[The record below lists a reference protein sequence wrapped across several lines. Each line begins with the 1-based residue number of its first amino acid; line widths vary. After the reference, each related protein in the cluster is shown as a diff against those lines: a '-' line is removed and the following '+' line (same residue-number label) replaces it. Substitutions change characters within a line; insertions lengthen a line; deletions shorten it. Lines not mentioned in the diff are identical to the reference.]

1 MRVGFLR
8 IRCAAKLAAF
18 VAAAVASAGFMFGS
32 SAHATETLT
41 LKTAV
46 SISGKITSFDISFVE
61 LAVNL
66 YILGDRTN
74 KGVEVINTNN
84 NAFVMT
90 AGAGIFAG
98 ATGNNNTSG
107 PDGVMTVLHREI
119 WAGDGASTLK
129 FLSLATGG

>member
-1 MRVGFLR
+1 MRVGYLK

-32 SAHATETLT
+32 SALATETLT

-46 SISGKITSFDISFVE
+46 SVSGKITSFDISFVDS
-61 LAVNL
+61 AANL
-66 YILGDRTN
+66 YLLGDRTN

-84 NAFVMT
+84 NALVMN

-119 WAGDGASTLK
+119 WAGDGPSTLR